1 MTIEYSDRPSADT
14 TEENGHVHIEE
25 MACAISE
32 AQAAL
37 FEGRFNDLEICAWR
51 LQQLCASLKQ
61 AVNNR
66 RQFMKMQGRSG
77 SENAAHCVHRQNRV
91 FGATLRRMRG
101 HLAILRNLLNG
112 PSATYQPKI
121 IPMPEGKS

>member
-1 MTIEYSDRPSADT
+1 
-14 TEENGHVHIEE
+14 

-61 AVNNR
+61 AVNDGR
-66 RQFMKMQGRSG
+66 EFTTMQRHSG
-77 SENAAHCVHRQNRV
+77 FDNAARRVHRQNRV

-121 IPMPEGKS
+121 IPMPERKS